1 MNSRGIFRTLSN
13 VYDGDLLFAE
23 NQSRNS
29 SRKYFM
35 LLDNSVYISP
45 NEIFESFI
53 FFIFFIFFWVF
64 LFFAVPID
72 IFKKAS
78 KSVFFKIVVWK
89 DDLV

>member
-1 MNSRGIFRTLSN
+1 
-13 VYDGDLLFAE
+13 
-23 NQSRNS
+23 
-29 SRKYFM
+29 M